1 MKLLSIRSLLSA
13 SILIAGLG
21 GAVSSHRVF
30 AQSAISEGA
39 LTLVPDQQI
48 IGYIGKTPIRGA
60 FLNEQ
65 YRFYEWVY
73 GHPFP
78 ISTFY
83 EEAMVTKS
91 MILDQLVPQTAVKR
105 GIKISSAQVSQE
117 IKQFEQT
124 LAKQVYH
131 GSIQA
136 LDQQQKSLHLSSAVI
151 RQFIADSLLDSRFEA
166 SLGKPVTQ
174 KQIQAYYAA
183 HQTQFTYVTLNQVVV
198 PTEQLAQKVIQL
210 SNQGDAIEVLAQKFS
225 TDTAT
230 KYQGGLYTDV
240 QVSSLV
246 QSVAQTVMKLPIGE
260 ISSPIHSK
268 YGYHIIRVDMRVT
281 QPFPAVAIS
290 IGQYLLQQRQ
300 QSAFNQW
307 VQNLHETYPIRFVI
321 A

>member
-1 MKLLSIRSLLSA
+1 MKRLSMYSLLSA
-13 SILIAGLG
+13 SLLIAGLG
-21 GAVSSHRVF
+21 AYVSTPRVF
-30 AQSAISEGA
+30 AQAAISEGA

-65 YRFYEWVY
+65 YRLYEWVY

-91 MILDQLVPQTAVKR
+91 MILDHFVPQVALKR
-105 GIKISSAQVSQE
+105 GIKVSVAQVAQE
-117 IKQFEQT
+117 MKQLEQT

-131 GSIQA
+131 GSMQA
-136 LDQQQKSLHLSSAVI
+136 LDQQQKSLHLSFAVI

-166 SLGKPVTQ
+166 SLGKSVTQ

-198 PTEQLAQKVIQL
+198 PTKELAQKVIRL
-210 SNQGDAIEVLAQKFS
+210 GHQGEAIEVLAQKFS
-225 TDTAT
+225 TDTGT
-230 KYQGGLYTDV
+230 KYQGGLYTSV
-240 QVSSLV
+240 QVSTLV
-246 QSVAQTVMKLPIGE
+246 QSVAHAVMELPIGE
-260 ISSPIHSK
+260 VSLPVHST
-268 YGYHIIRVDMRVT
+268 YGYHIIRVDTRMT
-281 QPFPAVAIS
+281 QPFSAVAVS
-290 IGQYLLQQRQ
+290 IGQYLLQQSQ
-300 QSAFNQW
+300 QTSFNQW
-307 VQNLHETYPIRFVI
+307 IQNLHAAYPIRFVL